1 MQLQYKVF
9 EYYFLLIKLNKNMLK
24 DKLSAQ
30 IEIHINMNNNSNHA
44 ITHNY
49 YKIEL
54 SSKLLLITMPKNY
67 Y

>member
-1 MQLQYKVF
+1 
-9 EYYFLLIKLNKNMLK
+9 MLK